1 MSKKLT
7 TEQIQALAAAYAW
20 AISDAVTTEEWNEIV
35 RLNKENPDS
44 AYDATHDVVDG
55 NHYICAAY
63 EELFGEEPSLDEENM
78 LDLADAVDYALDHFF
93 IYRKDFILYR
103 P

>member
-1 MSKKLT
+1 MTKRLT
-7 TEQIQALAAAYAW
+7 IEEIQQLAAAYAD

-35 RLNKENPDS
+35 RLNEENPDS

-63 EELFGEEPSLDEENM
+63 EELFGEEPSLDPDNM
-78 LDLADAVDYALDHFF
+78 LELADAVDYALEVFF
-93 IYRKDFILYR
+93 KKR
-103 P
+103 